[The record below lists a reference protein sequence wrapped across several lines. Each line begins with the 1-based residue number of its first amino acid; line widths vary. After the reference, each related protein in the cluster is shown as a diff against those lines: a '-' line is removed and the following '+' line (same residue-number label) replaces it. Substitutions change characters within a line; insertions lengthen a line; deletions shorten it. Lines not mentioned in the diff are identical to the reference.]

1 MTNDSQTA
9 TAEQKS
15 SALAYAGP
23 SRIGGLALLDEA
35 GDLCELR
42 VESWLPQPAGVV
54 IDFCLQRQNFIAI
67 MPDRMQVIWSLTES
81 GQLVGLHG
89 HPAVCRSVRPVG
101 GPPNT
106 VGADAEEIQGAAPAD
121 GTPAVGHH
129 VRTALQGLVAPGPCF

>member
-54 IDFCLQRQNFIAI
+54 IDSYTPGRGFSDQ
-67 MPDRMQVIWSLTES
+67 QVR
-81 GQLVGLHG
+81 GFF
-89 HPAVCRSVRPVG
+89 R
-101 GPPNT
+101 
-106 VGADAEEIQGAAPAD
+106 
-121 GTPAVGHH
+121 
-129 VRTALQGLVAPGPCF
+129 